1 MKRIDLLPPEQRVK
15 ASRERGLLWA
25 ILILVAVV
33 VALGLVYVWQNG
45 QVSDKQAELDGLTA
59 QTAAVQQ
66 QALALRPYAE
76 IQTTRTAMTQAA
88 KGIYDSRVP
97 WSTILQEISLVIPEN
112 VRLQSLN
119 CAIPV
124 TMLPGPAV
132 PPAAAGTAAAT
143 TDLTFTGTTDLTF
156 TGTTYTHKD
165 VAEFMTRLGL
175 IPQLSNIQLTSSTGA
190 AATGATDPTAT
201 AVTPTVTF
209 TVTASL
215 RPYLTPPPATVI
227 QGAAQ

>member
-1 MKRIDLLPPEQRVK
+1 MKRINLLPPEQRVK

-25 ILILVAVV
+25 ILILVAIVV
-33 VALGLVYVWQNG
+33 VLGLVYVWQNG
-45 QVSDKQAELDGLTA
+45 QVNDKQAQLDQLTA
-59 QTAAVQQ
+59 ETTVVQQ
-66 QALALRPYAE
+66 QALALAPYAQ
-76 IQTTRTAMTQAA
+76 IQTTRTAMTQTA

-97 WSTILQEISLVIPEN
+97 WATILQEVSLVIPEN

-119 CAIPV
+119 GLVPA

-132 PPAAAGTAAAT
+132 PAAPGTAAT
-143 TDLTFTGTTDLTF
+143 TDITFI
-156 TGTTYTHKD
+156 GTTYTHKD

-175 IPQLSNIQLTSSTGA
+175 IPQLTNVQLTSSTGA
-190 AATGATDPTAT
+190 AATGTTGT
-201 AVTPTVTF
+201 TGTPTVIF